1 MSAPERL
8 NVLLSRARCCI
19 VMIGNMNTFMNSRK
33 GKDTWSPFFKLL
45 KERGHLYDGLPV
57 RCVRHPER
65 TAILQVPLDFEKY
78 CPDGGCSEPW

>member
-19 VMIGNMNTFMNSRK
+19 IMIGNMNTFMSSHR
-33 GKDTWSPFFKLL
+33 GKETWTAFFKLL
-45 KERGHLYDGLPV
+45 KEHGNLYDGLPV
-57 RCVRHPER
+57 RCTRHPE
-65 TAILQVPLDFEKY
+65 TKAILQVPLDFQKN